1 MFDNC
6 FIFGQTNFDM
16 KKIFLVGIV
25 AVGALTM
32 TACKKKGCTDNTA
45 TNYNSKAKKDDGTCL
60 YVPTIQIIGATDTTI
75 SVGNTYTDPG
85 ATAKNRDESVVEV
98 TATNNVNDGSTG
110 VYTVDYSATNDNGI
124 ATAQRTVR
132 VAIRQDSY
140 IKTWNVTSNCGTT
153 QFPLAGGPTIT
164 AGNQPNS
171 LVFDGMFTLLG
182 GTANATVN
190 GANIVFPEQTVPVT
204 GGEIVFSGTGV
215 MVPTGNIINVSY
227 TYNNTIPLVG
237 GSGTCTA
244 TYTKQ

>member
-1 MFDNC
+1 
-6 FIFGQTNFDM
+6 M

-32 TACKKKGCTDNTA
+32 TACKKKGCIDNTA

-85 ATAKNRDESVVEV
+85 ATAKNRDESEVEV
-98 TATNNVNDGSTG
+98 TATNNVNDGTTG
-110 VYTVDYSATNDNGI
+110 VYTVDYSATNDNGT

-132 VAIRQDSY
+132 VAIRLDSY
-140 IKTWNVTSNCGTT
+140 VKTWSVSHNCGTT
-153 QFPLAGGPTIT
+153 RFPLSGTPTVIAGSQ
-164 AGNQPNS
+164 ANS
-171 LVFDGMFTLLG
+171 LVVDGMFTLLG

-204 GGEIVFSGTGV
+204 GGEIVFSGTGT
-215 MVPTGNIINVSY
+215 MVPTGNIININY

-237 GSGTCTA
+237 GSGTCVA

>member
-1 MFDNC
+1 LFNKS

-32 TACKKKGCTDNTA
+32 TACKKKGCIDNTA

-98 TATNNVNDGSTG
+98 TATNNVNDGTTG
-110 VYTVDYSATNDNGI
+110 VYTVDYSATNDNGT

-140 IKTWNVTSNCGTT
+140 IKTWSVSPNCGTK
-153 QFPLAGGPTIT
+153 FPLASAPSVT
-164 AGNQPNS
+164 AGSQENS
-171 LVFDGMFTLLG
+171 LVVDGMFTLLG

-190 GANIVFPEQTVPVT
+190 GANIVFPQQSIAVT
-204 GGEIVFSGTGV
+204 GGEIQFTGTGA
-215 MVPTGNIINVSY
+215 MISTGNIINV
-227 TYNNTIPLVG
+227 TYNYVNTIPVLG